1 MTDTVLVTGG
11 SSGVG
16 KSLVEHLSGR
26 FEVVTVARRIERLK
40 ELFGDNKSI
49 HTYELD
55 LAKIAQ
61 VEKRASEIRLNHG
74 PILYVINNAA
84 VNYDGTVEEIEE
96 QPMLSSFRV
105 NVISPIKILQEFLP
119 AMKRHDFGRIINIT
133 SGAPLDIPE
142 GAIPYAS
149 SKAALNT
156 STVAA
161 AQEFKQDNI
170 KINLM
175 SPGPTQ
181 SEMAPE
187 APLSPS
193 ACHPT
198 VDYLLSL
205 DESGPTGRFFW
216 LGNEVPLF
224 PDLGDVDWESGTP
237 SAQMTRVL
245 DDA

>member
-16 KSLVEHLSGR
+16 QSLVEHLSDR
-26 FEVVTVARRIERLK
+26 FTVVTVARRIGRLK
-40 ELFGDNKSI
+40 ELFGEDESV

-55 LAKIAQ
+55 LAEPSRI
-61 VEKRASEIRLNHG
+61 ERRLSEIRSNHG
-74 PILYVINNAA
+74 PILYLINNAA
-84 VNYDGTVEEIEE
+84 VNYSGTIEE
-96 QPMLSSFRV
+96 VDDQTMLSSFRV
-105 NVISPIKILQEFLP
+105 NSIAPIIILQELLP
-119 AMKRHDFGRIINIT
+119 VMKRHDYGRVINIT

-142 GAIPYAS
+142 GAVPYTS

-156 STVAA
+156 ATVAA
-161 AQEFKQDNI
+161 AQEFDEYDI

-187 APLSPS
+187 APLSPT

-205 DESGPTGRFFW
+205 DETGPTGRFFW

-237 SAQMTRVL
+237 SEQMTRVI
-245 DDA
+245 DDD

>member
-1 MTDTVLVTGG
+1 
-11 SSGVG
+11 
-16 KSLVEHLSGR
+16 
-26 FEVVTVARRIERLK
+26 
-40 ELFGDNKSI
+40 LFDEDENI

-55 LAKIAQ
+55 LAKTSQI
-61 VEKRASEIRLNHG
+61 EKRMSEIRSNYG

-84 VNYDGTVEEIEE
+84 VNYGGTVEEVEE
-96 QPMLSSFRV
+96 QPMLFSLRV
-105 NVISPIKILQEFLP
+105 NVIAPIKILQELLP
-119 AMKRHDFGRIINIT
+119 AMKSHDFGRIINIT
-133 SGAPLDIPE
+133 SGAPLDIPD
-142 GAIPYAS
+142 GAIPYTS

-161 AQEFKQDNI
+161 AQEFDEYDI

-175 SPGPTQ
+175 SPGPTR

-187 APLSPS
+187 APLSPT

-205 DESGPTGRFFW
+205 DETGPTGRFFW